1 MAIALDAMGG
11 DLAPAATVKGALRA
25 RRERGLEVILVAT
38 DARLRVELRRRL
50 SAPAA
55 VLRIHNVP
63 EVLVGEVYARRILA
77 VARAS
82 IGVVANGGEEEKGT
96 DRTRA
101 AAAALRKPGSRVHFT
116 IEDELEEAAQ
126 RAAGLFEKNAA

>member
-11 DLAPAATVKGALRA
+11 DLAPAATVNGALRA
-25 RRERGLEVILVAT
+25 HPERRLEVILGAR
-38 DARLRVELRRRL
+38 DARLRVGLRRL
-50 SAPAA
+50 NAPAA
-55 VLRIHNVP
+55 ALRIDNVS
-63 EVLVGEVYARRILA
+63 VALLGEVYARRILA
-77 VARAS
+77 VARPS
-82 IGVVANGGEEEKGT
+82 IGVVAKAGEEEKGT

-126 RAAGLFEKNAA
+126 SAAGLFEKNAA